1 MTPDPKDPTEPRHAV
16 SDLKR
21 GESTEIAD
29 EAALQNEYTGEVER
43 DGIPANGT
51 QPTEARG
58 PDDVGA

>member
-1 MTPDPKDPTEPRHAV
+1 MPDPENPTEPRHAV

-21 GESTEIAD
+21 GESTD
-29 EAALQNEYTGEVER
+29 ESAESGLQNEYTGDAVR

>member
-1 MTPDPKDPTEPRHAV
+1 MMPDPEDPAEPRHAV

-21 GESTEIAD
+21 GETDKDAGDST
-29 EAALQNEYTGEVER
+29 LQNEYTGDAVR

-51 QPTEARG
+51 EPTEARG

>member
-1 MTPDPKDPTEPRHAV
+1 MPDPENPTEPRHAV
-16 SDLKR
+16 SDFKR
-21 GESTEIAD
+21 GESAD
-29 EAALQNEYTGEVER
+29 APAPSLQNEYTGAAER

>member
-1 MTPDPKDPTEPRHAV
+1 MPDPKDPTEPRHAV

-21 GESTEIAD
+21 GEAD
-29 EAALQNEYTGEVER
+29 DHDGESSLQNEYTGESER

-51 QPTEARG
+51 EPIKGRG

>member
-1 MTPDPKDPTEPRHAV
+1 MPDPENPTEPRHAN
-16 SDLKR
+16 SDVKR
-21 GESTEIAD
+21 GERAD
-29 EAALQNEYTGEVER
+29 EPAPSLQNEYTGEASR